1 MLRMDRAL
9 ILEKANRVSAQ
20 LSNDP
25 RFHVGW
31 RHFDD
36 VLKTLGKET
45 QCPVVTHHVNAMV
58 GLRRTGGTHPK
69 MRAVGERVKQVVA
82 GGEKVL
88 VFCNYHRTAEELT
101 LHLDGNLPRSKGQK
115 TPRKNVWIQAWDELI
130 EPDEEDRGSKLRET
144 LIEWL
149 CSDNVR
155 MQSRSWLEPGP
166 RELTSRDLQRQLQG
180 NVGRWHKK
188 PRKEDETIA
197 VAAQRLYRHLVRSRS
212 SRGVLRRLRDEPEQ
226 ISWMN
231 NGRRVV
237 GLCEAKERQPSL
249 FVDSSKQP
257 DTLISIFNSPFGPD
271 VFVVTD
277 RLSEGID
284 LHRYCRQLIHYE
296 LDPSPIRTVQ
306 RNGRVRRVNSWA
318 AMTEQPIEY
327 SFPAFRGTRD
337 QLLVQ
342 IMSRRLKGMSMLLGG
357 VPDFSLEEI
366 VDAEESLREEAIEAA
381 KGQLESLGGS
391 LRARGNPR

>member
-1 MLRMDRAL
+1 
-9 ILEKANRVSAQ
+9 
-20 LSNDP
+20 
-25 RFHVGW
+25 
-31 RHFDD
+31 
-36 VLKTLGKET
+36 
-45 QCPVVTHHVNAMV
+45 MV
-58 GLRRTGGTHPK
+58 QTPK
-69 MRAVGERVKQVVA
+69 RQI
-82 GGEKVL
+82 
-88 VFCNYHRTAEELT
+88 
-101 LHLDGNLPRSKGQK
+101 LPRSKGQK
-115 TPRKNVWIQAWDELI
+115 TPRKSVWIEAWDELI
-130 EPDEEDRGSKLRET
+130 EPDEEDRGNKLRET

-149 CSDNVR
+149 CLDTVR
-155 MQSRSWLEPGP
+155 MQTRSWLEPGP

-197 VAAQRLYRHLVRSRS
+197 VAARRLYRHLVRSRS
-212 SRGVLRRLRDEPEQ
+212 SRGVLRRLRDEPEE

-231 NGRRVV
+231 SGRRIL

-257 DTLISIFNSPFGPD
+257 DTPISIFNSPFGPD

-284 LHRYCRQLIHYE
+284 LHRYCRHLIHYE

-318 AMTEQPIEY
+318 AMTAQPIEY

-366 VDAEESLREEAIEAA
+366 VDAEESLREEAVEAA

-391 LRARGNPR
+391 LRSRGNSR